1 MQEKIGIN
9 KQFKE
14 DNLPM
19 YSSPENLEQLKK
31 QPDEE
36 YKVLKAAYR
45 KKLQLEKEMER
56 KKRMKAREENEE
68 SIRKQTQYELIYP
81 LISYEQEIFLEET
94 YEFEEKMLKKQIEN
108 AKQLALELAGG
119 NPKKMKF
126 DIYEECYKKGV
137 HDFVF
142 ELPCQYKDAQGNL
155 IEKKPK
161 T

>member
-1 MQEKIGIN
+1 MMQEKIGIN

-68 SIRKQTQYELIYP
+68 SIRKQT
-81 LISYEQEIFLEET
+81 
-94 YEFEEKMLKKQIEN
+94 
-108 AKQLALELAGG
+108 
-119 NPKKMKF
+119 
-126 DIYEECYKKGV
+126 
-137 HDFVF
+137 
-142 ELPCQYKDAQGNL
+142 
-155 IEKKPK
+155 
-161 T
+161 